1 MDENYIAAID
11 LGSAF
16 ITLTVAKIYG
26 EDIQIL
32 YYKKHKSDGIRN
44 SAVFNPEK
52 ASAPIRAAIEEA
64 EKELKIKILQVVV
77 GLPRCDIRQE
87 TATATVER
95 TNPDDSITKEEV
107 ESLKSMAQNTYP
119 LQDPEKDVIYGAF
132 AQSFS
137 DDENFQL
144 IEDDIIGVISRNFE
158 GNFKLFIGKK
168 SAVKTVDKIFNKL
181 GIALVKKYFSPI
193 AQAKAVLTEDET
205 SSGVALIDIGSGA
218 TSVTIYQGNILRYYA
233 SIPFGGKVI
242 TSDIR
247 SECFIPEKLA
257 ENIKLA
263 FGACIPEKLLTLG
276 EKIIQIEGNE
286 HEGFKQ
292 IPVKYLSEIIT
303 ARVKEI
309 TDAMLYEIQK
319 SGLADNLRGGIVIT
333 GGGANLA
340 NIALY
345 IKDISGYNVR
355 IGYPRRKF
363 SASGYPSI
371 FDPDASTALGM
382 ILTAKEDNLTSCIEE
397 PMPDPEILDNQPIT
411 PVQPVQE
418 EPGAEVPAEQPEVQ
432 VVENEPIPTSL
443 FGEDTVKA
451 TEEKGWRSKR
461 KKEKENKEEEDKK
474 PGIIKLTWKRFKD
487 MLDDLSNE
495 MDNQN
500 V

>member
-1 MDENYIAAID
+1 MDEQYIAAID
-11 LGSAF
+11 MGSAF
-16 ITLTVAKIYG
+16 ITLTVAKISG

-32 YYKKHKSDGIRN
+32 YFKKHKSDGIRN
-44 SAVFNPEK
+44 SAVYNPQK
-52 ASAPIRAAIEEA
+52 ASTPIRAAIEEA

-87 TATATVER
+87 TATARVER
-95 TNPDDSITKEEV
+95 SNPDDSITKDEV
-107 ESLKSMAQNTYP
+107 ESLKSIAQNTYP
-119 LQDPEKDVIYGAF
+119 LQDPEKDVIYGAI

-168 SAVKTVDKIFNKL
+168 SAVRTVDKIFNDL

-218 TSVTIYQGNILRYYA
+218 TSVTIYEGNILRYYA

-247 SECFIPEKLA
+247 SECFISEKLA
-257 ENIKLA
+257 ENLKLA
-263 FGACIPEKLLTLG
+263 YGACIPEKLQTLG
-276 EKIIQIEGNE
+276 EKIIQIEGNDL
-286 HEGFKQ
+286 EGFKQ

-309 TDAMLYEIQK
+309 TDAMLYEIQR
-319 SGLADNLRGGIVIT
+319 SGLADKLRGGVVLT
-333 GGGANLA
+333 GGCANLT
-340 NIALY
+340 NIAMY
-345 IKDISGYNVR
+345 FKDISGYNVR

-363 SASGYPSI
+363 SASGYPGI
-371 FDPDASTALGM
+371 YDPDASTALGM
-382 ILTAKEDNLTSCIEE
+382 VLMAKEDNLISCIEE
-397 PMPDPEILDNQPIT
+397 PMPDPSMLQPREVKT
-411 PVQPVQE
+411 AEEELARQE
-418 EPGAEVPAEQPEVQ
+418 DTEEETLPT
-432 VVENEPIPTSL
+432 ENSL
-443 FGEDTVKA
+443 FGRETVEA
-451 TEEKGWRSKR
+451 TEVKEPKKVKQQKE
-461 KKEKENKEEEDKK
+461 KKEKG
-474 PGIIKLTWKRFKD
+474 PGFLKLTWDKVKNII
-487 MLDDLSNE
+487 DDLSNE